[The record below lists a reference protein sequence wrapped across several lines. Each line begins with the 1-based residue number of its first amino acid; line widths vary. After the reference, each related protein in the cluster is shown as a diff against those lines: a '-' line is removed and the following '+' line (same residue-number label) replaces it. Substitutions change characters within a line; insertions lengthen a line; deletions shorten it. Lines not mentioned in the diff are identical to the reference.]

1 MSKFNG
7 GYRMVNAFQVAE
19 GVVGRTIDMDGA
31 YGGQC
36 ADLAQYVGKYFGK
49 TLMGNGNQIGT
60 IGNVSSVADV
70 IPYTKGMRLRTGDII
85 SLGDTTGRNP
95 YGHVVVYG
103 EGALTN
109 ALVIDQNYNYVQV
122 VQKHRYNLL
131 AGMIPLRIVRFRN
144 QSNYTPMDG
153 SGTLNGNPSLDGV
166 NAKTLT
172 FYEITCDKVQ
182 GIKGNG
188 DNTVFDTF
196 YKCNK
201 VTGNINGDW
210 LIYDRYTGGKGY
222 IPKACVKE
230 RTDFNKTKEA
240 HKTNTDSVNG
250 YTRFS
255 DKTSD
260 GAKQTNTQAIY
271 SLDQFIRDGRIKWG
285 GYEWTYY
292 SQRVLPG
299 GGLNIP
305 GRHVNAYGY
314 VSDKDGYIV
323 LASPSAW
330 GNVKGN
336 VYNTPFGFKGK
347 VYDVN
352 AGGTSLDVY
361 IR

>member
-1 MSKFNG
+1 MA
-7 GYRMVNAFQVAE
+7 NAFQIAE
-19 GVVGRTIDMDGA
+19 GVVGQTIDMDGA
-31 YGGQC
+31 FGGQC
-36 ADLAQYVGKYFGK
+36 VDLAQYVGKFFGNV
-49 TLMGNGNQIGT
+49 LWGNGNQIGT
-60 IGNVSSVADV
+60 IGNVSAVADV
-70 IPYTKGMRLRTGDII
+70 IPYTPHMKLRTGDII
-85 SLGDTTGRNP
+85 SLDDKTGTNL

-103 EGALTN
+103 EGALSN
-109 ALVIDQNYNYVQV
+109 ALVIDQNYAGVQV
-122 VQKHRYNLL
+122 VQKHRYNILSTL
-131 AGMIPLRIVRFRN
+131 KPLRIIRFRN
-144 QSNYTPMDG
+144 QDNYTPIDS
-153 SGTLNGNPSLDGV
+153 SGIINGNASLSGI

-172 FYEITCDKVQ
+172 FYEITCDKVE

-188 DNTVFDTF
+188 DNTVLDTF

-201 VTGNINGDW
+201 VTGEINGDW
-210 LIYDRYTGGKGY
+210 LIYDKYTGGKGY
-222 IPKACVKE
+222 LPKSCVKL
-230 RTDFNKTKEA
+230 RSDYNKARETTS
-240 HKTNTDSVNG
+240 TNTDVVNG

-260 GAKQTNTQAIY
+260 GVDQSNTQAIY

-292 SQRVLPG
+292 SQQVLPG

-323 LASPSAW
+323 LAAPSSW
-330 GNVKGN
+330 GNVKGT